1 MPEVEMTSCRGQIC
15 AENAPIVLQRSHN
28 RTLAREK
35 RSTDST
41 QDSPLRRHTRQTE
54 VSMSARSTAMVVAA
68 SRPVVFLPSGRN
80 ALPY

>member
-1 MPEVEMTSCRGQIC
+1 MPETEMASFRHQIR

-35 RSTDST
+35 RNTDSA
-41 QDSPLRRHTRQTE
+41 QDSPSRRHTCQTE
-54 VSMSARSTAMVVAA
+54 VSMSARSAAMVVAA
-68 SRPVVFLPSGRN
+68 SRRVVFLPSGRN